1 MSDEVDIKIENLSK
15 IYKLYDSPVDR
26 LKESLHPLRRQYHHV
41 FNALDDVSFEIKK
54 GESVGIIGKNGSG
67 KSTLLK
73 ILTGVLTPTS
83 GKVVVNGKVSAL
95 LELGAGFNPELSGVE
110 NVYFNGMLMGYGREE
125 MDSKLDTILSF
136 ADIGEFI
143 HQPVKTYSS
152 GMFVRLAFAVAVNV
166 DPDILII
173 DEALSVGD
181 ALFQQRCIARIRA
194 MRDSGLTLLFVSH
207 APEVI
212 RALCTNG
219 IWLESGRIKMI
230 HEAVRVSNAYQQEIF
245 LENNRLRANSVIHAE
260 SEDADNASRQVNKD
274 VIEEATKDIT
284 SSKDISVHHVHVKN
298 HRGEVVGE
306 LHQGEE
312 FEVEV
317 QLSSGVTLPNLS
329 VGIIIK
335 DRLGIDLTGE
345 SNFNKF
351 RKGMTLKQ
359 RQVATVSFRSKMLLS
374 GGQNYAIALSLNSVS
389 KWDRSDHILLYRDD
403 ASAVFKV
410 IADLEEPMWFKFY
423 QNFEVNID
431 VR

>member
-1 MSDEVDIKIENLSK
+1 
-15 IYKLYDSPVDR
+15 
-26 LKESLHPLRRQYHHV
+26 
-41 FNALDDVSFEIKK
+41 
-54 GESVGIIGKNGSG
+54 
-67 KSTLLK
+67 
-73 ILTGVLTPTS
+73 
-83 GKVVVNGKVSAL
+83 
-95 LELGAGFNPELSGVE
+95 
-110 NVYFNGMLMGYGREE
+110 
-125 MDSKLDTILSF
+125 
-136 ADIGEFI
+136 
-143 HQPVKTYSS
+143 
-152 GMFVRLAFAVAVNV
+152 
-166 DPDILII
+166 
-173 DEALSVGD
+173 
-181 ALFQQRCIARIRA
+181 
-194 MRDSGLTLLFVSH
+194 
-207 APEVI
+207 
-212 RALCTNG
+212 
-219 IWLESGRIKMI
+219 MI

-260 SEDADNASRQVNKD
+260 SDDPNNASRQVNKD
-274 VIEEATKDIT
+274 VIEDATKDIT

-298 HRGEVVGE
+298 HCGEVVGE

-351 RKGMTLKQ
+351 RNGMTLRQ
-359 RQVATVSFRSKMLLS
+359 GQVATVSFRSKLLLS
-374 GGQNYAIALSLNSVS
+374 GGQNYAIALSLNNVS